1 MEGDCYCL
9 RTYREGDLEGAANV
23 NVVTCSRIKNLV
35 DGTDGLRYH
44 ASIPLYASN
53 NIRLG
58 VLNVASEDWRELS
71 AEDLRL
77 LYTVGDL
84 LSIAIERARLYERSV
99 QLGTSEERN
108 RLAREIHDTLAQGLA
123 AIALQLESA
132 EAFLLDL
139 EMPMMDGVAVLAH
152 LSESCPE
159 IPVIVFTAFDT
170 DERILG
176 AIQAG
181 ARGYLLKGAPRD
193 QVFHAVRVV
202 YRGESLL
209 QPVVAS
215 KLLRQIHHSA
225 EPRDTI
231 GAPTRRELDVL
242 HLLAQGL
249 QNKEIAHALRIAE
262 RTVKFHVTS
271 ILTKLNADN
280 RTQAVTI
287 AVQRGLI
294 DL

>member
-1 MEGDCYCL
+1 VTVLIRILIVD
-9 RTYREGDLEGAANV
+9 DHP
-23 NVVTCSRIKNLV
+23 VVR
-35 DGTDGLRYH
+35 DGL
-44 ASIPLYASN
+44 
-53 NIRLG
+53 
-58 VLNVASEDWRELS
+58 S
-71 AEDLRL
+71 A
-77 LYTVGDL
+77 V
-84 LSIAIERARLYERSV
+84 
-99 QLGTSEERN
+99 LGTQPDFDVIGE
-108 RLAREIHDTLAQGLA
+108 AGDG
-123 AIALQLESA
+123 A
-132 EAFLLDL
+132 EAVRKAEALRPDVILLDL
-139 EMPMMDGVAVLAH
+139 EMPMMDGVEVLAH
-152 LSESCPE
+152 LSELCPE

-202 YRGESLL
+202 YKGESLL

-215 KLLRQIHHSA
+215 KLLGQIHHAA

-242 HLLAQGL
+242 RLLAQGL
-249 QNKEIAHALRIAE
+249 RNKEIAHALRIAE